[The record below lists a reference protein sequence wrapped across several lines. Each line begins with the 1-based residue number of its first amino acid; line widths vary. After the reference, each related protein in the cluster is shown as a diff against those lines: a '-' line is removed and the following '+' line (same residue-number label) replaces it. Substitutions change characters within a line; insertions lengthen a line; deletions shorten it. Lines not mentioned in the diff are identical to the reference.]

1 MINQGDQMGNTV
13 FIVVNQYEIAI
24 TVCRTFEVALREI
37 GALLHEARTSA
48 NPASYRII
56 ERTEAV

>member
-1 MINQGDQMGNTV
+1 MGNTV